1 MMSDDTVSKNVLLI
15 FEKEIMYNPVI
26 YWTIKK
32 YEILFNVLEARILP
46 KQEGRLILQLEG
58 ERDQL
63 DKAIAYMQSEKVKV
77 EVLADRIKRDAD
89 RCVQCGA
96 CTGVCKTGALILDP
110 LTMEVLFNPEQCVG
124 CGQCELACPVAAMSM
139 ASIDMDV
146 SDALSS
152 ETLNRGRS
160 S

>member
-1 MMSDDTVSKNVLLI
+1 MSEDTVSKNVLLI

-32 YEILFNVLEARILP
+32 YEVLFNVLEARILP

-63 DKAIAYMQSEKVKV
+63 DKAIAFMQSEKVKV

-89 RCVQCGA
+89 RCVHCGT
-96 CTGVCKTGALILDP
+96 CTGVCKTGALSLDHQ
-110 LTMEVLFNPEQCVG
+110 TMEVLFDPEKCVS

-146 SDALSS
+146 TEILSS
-152 ETLNRGRS
+152 EAMNRRRPS
-160 S
+160 